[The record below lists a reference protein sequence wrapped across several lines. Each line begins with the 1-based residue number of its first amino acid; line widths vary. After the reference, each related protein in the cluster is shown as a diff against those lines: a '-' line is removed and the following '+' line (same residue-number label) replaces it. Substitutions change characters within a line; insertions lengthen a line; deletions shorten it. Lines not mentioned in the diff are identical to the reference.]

1 MERLKG
7 GCSLSEV
14 NPIFDFAEGKGEYP
28 VVCKS
33 GGHWVRERMGMTGS
47 SDTGI
52 EDWSF
57 LGVTGYEA
65 TVELTEVHQSCFPAS
80 ALER

>member
-1 MERLKG
+1 
-7 GCSLSEV
+7 
-14 NPIFDFAEGKGEYP
+14 
-28 VVCKS
+28 
-33 GGHWVRERMGMTGS
+33 MGMIGL

-57 LGVTGYEA
+57 LGVTQYEA
-65 TVELTEVHQSCFPAS
+65 MVELTEVHQSCFPAS

>member
-1 MERLKG
+1 
-7 GCSLSEV
+7 
-14 NPIFDFAEGKGEYP
+14 
-28 VVCKS
+28 
-33 GGHWVRERMGMTGS
+33 MGMIGS
-47 SDTGI
+47 SDAGT

-57 LGVTGYEA
+57 LGVTRYEA